1 MRSCHYQLWQQ
12 ISKYFV
18 WLTFHDLTCSGVLI
32 VFVLFSDVGQRY
44 DGL

>member
-1 MRSCHYQLWQQ
+1 MRSCHYQLLQQ

-18 WLTFHDLTCSGVLI
+18 WLTFHDPTCSEALI
-32 VFVLFSDVGQRY
+32 VFVSFSDVGQRY